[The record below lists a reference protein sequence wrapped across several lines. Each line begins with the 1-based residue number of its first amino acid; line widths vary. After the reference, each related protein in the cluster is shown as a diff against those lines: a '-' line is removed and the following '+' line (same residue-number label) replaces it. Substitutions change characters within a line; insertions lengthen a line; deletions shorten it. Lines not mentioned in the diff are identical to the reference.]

1 MPKDPRKNIQNYK
14 IDGGHLN
21 EYEFQRAQGKLAEE
35 SEFPFIS
42 TDQKLDAADFPNQSR
57 RSRSGGKSKP
67 SAAKRSSRQV
77 EAKATDKPAKKS
89 TKKTVKKTASKRQ
102 TAKGAKKA
110 AKKSSATQSSAKK
123 TTQAAKKR

>member
-77 EAKATDKPAKKS
+77 EAKATDKPATKS
-89 TKKTVKKTASKRQ
+89 TKKTVKTASKRQ
-102 TAKGAKKA
+102 TAKAATKA
-110 AKKSSATQSSAKK
+110 AKKSSATKSSAKK
-123 TTQAAKKR
+123 TTQAARKR